1 MKHDLFII
9 RHRWW
14 FIIAPLV
21 ITTLM
26 LIPLTK
32 ARINTNL
39 MDYLPSD
46 IPSKVNLDKL
56 EAQFGKY
63 DPVLIL
69 FESKDVL
76 NEKTLVRISAL
87 NDSFKH
93 SKEIKQVISLY
104 ELKYIRNENG
114 SMMVDPVVKRIPKTE
129 ARRETLRNEIKENPL
144 VYKLLVS
151 SDFKYTLMMLNP
163 AEGVS
168 DGDLNRMIKKTLKQY
183 PGEETVYVS
192 GLPSLR
198 YEIQRIAT
206 RDLAI
211 LLPLGLII
219 MLLTLF
225 LSFREIK
232 GVLLPFSIVCMSI
245 AVSMG
250 LMPLLGYDYSLI
262 AILVPVMMIA
272 VANNYGVHLMTRY
285 QELNTIHPR
294 WGMKRIVN
302 ESVKKLYIPIIL
314 TALTT
319 IVGVLGLVSHLL
331 IPAKQMG
338 VVSAVGILF
347 ALISSLLFIPAVM
360 SGLKKGKVSKNF
372 EEKPNGI
379 MGHFLDWAGMISTG
393 KPWTVIIVF
402 IVLVVITGA
411 GISRLQVNINIDEMM
426 PKSHP
431 LRSSSKILD
440 EKFGGTK
447 TLSVMFEGDVKSPEL
462 MQAMESFS
470 SEVKKIPEVSSVT
483 SLATVIRTISRAIN
497 NPGNPYYDRIP
508 NKRDAIAQYIEFYN
522 MSGDPADFER
532 LVDFDYSKS
541 VATIQ
546 FKAPDY
552 SSFKKTETKIMEM
565 VSKTP
570 YCKLVAGQSLVEK
583 ELSEA
588 VVKGQIW
595 SLLFAMGAIIL
606 LLWIIFRSFKAGL
619 MGSIPLV
626 VSLACNFGLM
636 GWIGLQLDIAT
647 SLLSSIAIGIGVDYT
662 IHLFWRMNHEL
673 QHDKPWPEAIKYTL
687 RSTGRGIA
695 INAFSVTVGF
705 AVLFFSGLTILK
717 SFGFLI
723 IFSLMLCLLCTLLLI
738 PALLQ
743 LSHPQFLLKHNKSQ
757 I

>member
-14 FIIAPLV
+14 FIIVPLV
-21 ITTLM
+21 ITALM
-26 LIPLTK
+26 LIPLSK

-39 MDYLPSD
+39 MDYLPDD
-46 IPSKVNLDKL
+46 IPSKVNLNKL

-63 DPVLIL
+63 DPVLII

-87 NDSFKH
+87 NDSFKR
-93 SKEIKQVISLY
+93 SKEIKQVVSLF
-104 ELKYIRNENG
+104 ESKYIRNDNG
-114 SMMVDPVVKRIPKTE
+114 SMLVDPVVKRIPKTE
-129 ARRETLRNEIKENPL
+129 TSRETLRNEIKDNPL
-144 VYKLLVS
+144 AYKLLVS
-151 SDFKYTLMMLNP
+151 SDFRYTIMLLNP
-163 AEGVS
+163 AAGVS
-168 DGDLNRMIKKTLKQY
+168 DGDLSRTIKKTLDEN
-183 PGEETVYVS
+183 PGEEEVYIG

-198 YEIQRIAT
+198 FEIQRIAT

-211 LLPLGLII
+211 LMPLGLII

-225 LSFREIK
+225 LSFREK
-232 GVLLPFSIVCMSI
+232 KSVFLPFSVVCMSI
-245 AVSMG
+245 AVAMG
-250 LMPLLGYDYSLI
+250 LMPLLGFDYSLI
-262 AILVPVMMIA
+262 AVLVPIMMIA
-272 VANNYGVHLMTRY
+272 IANNYGVHLMTRY
-285 QELNTIHPR
+285 QELNAIHPR

-302 ESVKKLYIPIIL
+302 ESVKKLYMPIIL

-331 IPAKQMG
+331 IPAKQIG
-338 VVSAVGILF
+338 IVSAAGILF
-347 ALISSLLFIPAVM
+347 ALLASLLFIPAVM
-360 SGLKKGKVSKNF
+360 SSIKKGNLSKNF
-372 EEKPNGI
+372 EKAPNGI
-379 MGHFLDWAGMISTG
+379 MGHFLDWTGRMATG
-393 KPWTVIIVF
+393 KPWS
-402 IVLVVITGA
+402 VITVFVVLLIISGA
-411 GISRLQVNINIDEMM
+411 GISRLQVNINLDEMM

-431 LRSSSKILD
+431 LRSSVKILD
-440 EKFGGTK
+440 DEFGGTK
-447 TLSVMFEGDVKSPEL
+447 TLSVLFEGDVKSPEV
-462 MQAMESFS
+462 MQAMENFG

-508 NKRDAIAQYIEFYN
+508 DKRDAIAQYIEFYN
-522 MSGDPADFER
+522 MSGDPADFEQM
-532 LVDFDYSKS
+532 VDFDYTKS

-546 FKAPDY
+546 FKAKNY
-552 SSFKKTETKIMEM
+552 SSFKNTESKIREI
-565 VSKTP
+565 VKQTP
-570 YCKLVAGQSLVEK
+570 FCTLVAGQSLVEK
-583 ELSEA
+583 ELAEA
-588 VVKGQIW
+588 VIKGQIW
-595 SLLFAMGAIIL
+595 SLLFAMGSIIL
-606 LLWIIFRSFKAGL
+606 LLWIIFRSLRAGL
-619 MGSIPLV
+619 MGSLPLI
-626 VSLACNFGLM
+626 VSLIFNFGLM

-647 SLLSSIAIGIGVDYT
+647 SMLSSIAIGIGVDYT

-673 QHDKPWPEAIKYTL
+673 QHGKPWDEAIIYTL

-723 IFSLMLCLLCTLLLI
+723 IFSLLICLLCALLLI

-743 LSHPQFLLKHNKSQ
+743 LSHPRFLLKHNKSQ